1 MINGLLWL
9 LLCQLV
15 GEVVVRTTGLP
26 LPGPV
31 LGMVI
36 LFALLQLR
44 RPPREANVFRT
55 SDALLK
61 HLQLLFIP
69 AGVGVITLLGV
80 IGDHPLPLV
89 GALLISWVAGL
100 VTVGWLVT
108 LLLGK
113 AATR

>member
-1 MINGLLWL
+1 
-9 LLCQLV
+9 
-15 GEVVVRTTGLP
+15 
-26 LPGPV
+26 
-31 LGMVI
+31 
-36 LFALLQLR
+36 
-44 RPPREANVFRT
+44 
-55 SDALLK
+55 
-61 HLQLLFIP
+61 
-69 AGVGVITLLGV
+69 VITLLGV

>member
-15 GEVVVRTTGLP
+15 GEIAVRTTGIP

-31 LGMVI
+31 VGMVV
-36 LFALLQLR
+36 LFLLLQWR
-44 RPPREANVFRT
+44 KPETANVLRT

-69 AGVGVITLLGV
+69 AGVGVITLLSV
-80 IGDHPLPLV
+80 IGEHPLPLV
-89 GALLISWVAGL
+89 GALLVSWVAGL

-108 LLLGK
+108 LLLGRG
-113 AATR
+113 ATR